1 MSILT
6 TTQIQAEAQTIPQY
20 KPYGWEQWPE
30 NVWLSYQFRRTLG
43 YAQLGGSTVSEC
55 MQVAARIEPA
65 DKESWHA
72 EWMRVADRN
81 SALAE
86 EAEKAGHFITAR
98 GAWLRASS
106 YYRSAEF
113 RLTLD
118 DPRRMAT
125 FDRCETT
132 FMNAGKYFSPKL
144 ERIKVP
150 YDDGKFLHAYF
161 VGTPHALSARQPVV
175 ITMGGLDSFKE
186 ELYFI
191 MGQGALERG
200 ISCLLLDG
208 PGQGATVRR
217 EGIHARP
224 DTEVAIAACID
235 YLSTRDDVDPKR
247 IALAGT
253 SLGGHFVTRAGSKE
267 HRLAAV
273 AAQGVVWD
281 INKTFGGRPDTFPS
295 AHHAKSIF
303 GGSTMAEVAEI
314 MRPFTLEGVL
324 EEMRCPYLL
333 LHAKEDVL
341 GAQDP
346 VAAAEYAR
354 SKGVNITYRVVT
366 AEETG
371 ADHCQH
377 DNPTLGSDI
386 IADWLAQQLGIDQ
399 ASLVKG

>member
-1 MSILT
+1 M
-6 TTQIQAEAQTIPQY
+6 
-20 KPYGWEQWPE
+20 
-30 NVWLSYQFRRTLG
+30 
-43 YAQLGGSTVSEC
+43 
-55 MQVAARIEPA
+55 
-65 DKESWHA
+65 D
-72 EWMRVADRN
+72 
-81 SALAE
+81 
-86 EAEKAGHFITAR
+86 AG
-98 GAWLRASS
+98 
-106 YYRSAEF
+106 SAEF

-267 HRLAAV
+267 HRL
-273 AAQGVVWD
+273 
-281 INKTFGGRPDTFPS
+281 
-295 AHHAKSIF
+295 
-303 GGSTMAEVAEI
+303 
-314 MRPFTLEGVL
+314 
-324 EEMRCPYLL
+324 

>member
-1 MSILT
+1 MSISDAL
-6 TTQIQAEAQTIPQY
+6 QPQADDNSVPRYQS
-20 KPYGWEQWPE
+20 YGWEQWPE
-30 NVWLSYQFRRTLG
+30 HAWLSYQFRRTLG
-43 YAQLGGSTVSEC
+43 YAQLGGASVSEC
-55 MQVAARIEPA
+55 MQVASRVVPA

-81 SALAE
+81 SERAE
-86 EAEKAGHFITAR
+86 QAEKAGDIFTAR
-98 GAWLRASS
+98 AAWLRASS

-113 RLTLD
+113 RLTAE
-118 DPRRMAT
+118 DPRRAAT
-125 FDRCETT
+125 FERCETT
-132 FMNAGKYFSPKL
+132 FMNAGRYFSPKL
-144 ERIKVP
+144 ERVKIP
-150 YDDGKFLHAYF
+150 YDNGKFLHSYF
-161 VGTPHALSARQPVV
+161 IGTPHALNDRQPVL
-175 ITMGGLDSFKE
+175 IAMGGLDSFKE

-191 MGQGALERG
+191 FAQGALERG

-224 DTEVAIAACID
+224 DVEVAIAACID
-235 YLSTRDDVDPKR
+235 YLNTREDVDQKR

-253 SLGGHFVTRAGSKE
+253 SLGGHFVSRAGSKE

-281 INKTFGGRPDTFPS
+281 INKTFKGRPEDFPS
-295 AHHAKSIF
+295 AHHAKSVF
-303 GGSTMAEVAEI
+303 GASTVAEAVEI

-333 LHAKEDVL
+333 VHGANDVL

-346 VAAAEYAR
+346 PAAAEYAR
-354 SKGVNITYRVVT
+354 RSGVNITYREVT

-386 IADWLAQQLGIDQ
+386 IADWLAHQFGIDQ
-399 ASLVKG
+399 AALLKG